1 MSCVGLY
8 SFRMEA
14 APMKNQFDFKDV
26 LTFGIFLLT
35 LLTFIFN
42 FCK

>member
-8 SFRMEA
+8 SFRMGA
-14 APMKNQFDFKDV
+14 APMKNQFDFKEV

-35 LLTFIFN
+35 LLIFIFN